1 MTAEEDARGNRAA
14 GPQGNFPALRF
25 RAFEQ
30 LKQRNIFRVALLYL
44 VVCWLVLEPVHVIFH
59 MLDVPIWANR
69 LVVMIMAVGFPA
81 VLIFAWV
88 FEITPEGLK
97 PTIEV
102 PHGQSIRKLTGRRLD
117 MAIIAVL
124 AVALAYF
131 VADKFWISRHFPA
144 SAPAESAV
152 RTPAAPVQASIA
164 VLAFTDMSP
173 GRDQEYFAD
182 GMAEEILDALAKI
195 DGLKVAGRTSSFSF
209 KGKNADLKAI
219 GEALGVA
226 QILEGSVRKQGDHVR
241 ITAQLAR
248 ASDGFQVWSHEYD
261 GSLADIFD
269 LQERIAREIASQLK
283 VVLADKDVRLA
294 PKVTD
299 NTAAYVLFVE
309 AEGLIHS
316 RAELPRTIDLL
327 TQATTLDPQFARAW
341 AKLAVANAIAPMY
354 STVSWKA
361 AWAAGEAAAR
371 RAMVLDPGSAESYA
385 ALGYIYLSQ
394 RRYTDMVGAFDRAL
408 QLDADNPTA
417 LFWASN
423 ALFSMGRENAAEV
436 LIDRVLK
443 SDPVHPVALWY
454 KAFLSQYKGDVVAA
468 TKFAQRCDALG
479 YRLGRILLSY
489 SVSQRGDMVAG
500 ADDFA
505 VGWGA
510 INTTFTAQDLVAIF
524 HGAYGDTKTRAA
536 AVAIVDAHVHDPLAP
551 TMFIYLYEPEK
562 AFAAFDQY
570 GSGLSDAFFNWVW
583 HSAEWSRYAR
593 QHPSFESFAKRNG
606 MVDYWKKFG
615 WPDQC
620 RPAPMRGPDAFNC
633 D

>member
-1 MTAEEDARGNRAA
+1 MTPEEDAHGNRAT
-14 GPQGNFPALRF
+14 GPEGHLPALHF
-25 RAFEQ
+25 HVFEQ
-30 LKQRNIFRVALLYL
+30 LKQRNVFRVALLYL
-44 VVCWLVLEPVHVIFH
+44 FLCWLILEPVHVIFH

-81 VLIFAWV
+81 VVIFAWV
-88 FEITPEGLK
+88 YEITPEGLR

-117 MAIIAVL
+117 RAIIAVL
-124 AVALAYF
+124 AVAVAYF
-131 VADKFWISRHFPA
+131 VVDKFWISRHFPA
-144 SAPAESAV
+144 SKPAESTV
-152 RTPAAPVQASIA
+152 RTPAAPAQASIA
-164 VLAFTDMSP
+164 VLAFADMSP
-173 GRDQEYFAD
+173 GRDQEYFSD
-182 GMAEEILDALAKI
+182 GMAEEILNALAKI

-226 QILEGSVRKQGDHVR
+226 QILEGSVRKQGDRVR

-248 ASDGFQVWSHEYD
+248 ASDGFHVWSHEYD

-354 STVSWKA
+354 STVSWKT

-408 QLDADNPTA
+408 QLDANDPTA

-423 ALFSMGRENAAEV
+423 ALFSMGRDAAAEALV
-436 LIDRVLK
+436 DRVLK

-454 KAFLSQYKGDVVAA
+454 KSFLSQYKGDVDAA
-468 TKFAQRCDALG
+468 TTFAQRCDALG
-479 YRLGRILLSY
+479 YRLSRILLSY

-524 HGAYGDTKTRAA
+524 HGAYDDSKRAA
-536 AVAIVDAHVHDPLAP
+536 AVAIVNAHVQDPLAP
-551 TMFIYLYEPEK
+551 TMFLHLYEPEK
-562 AFAAFDQY
+562 AFAAFEEY
-570 GSGLSDAFFNWVW
+570 GSGLSDAFFNWLW
-583 HSAEWSRYAR
+583 HPAAWSRYAR

-615 WPDQC
+615 WPDLC
-620 RPAPMRGPDAFNC
+620 HPAPTRGPDAFSC
-633 D
+633 S